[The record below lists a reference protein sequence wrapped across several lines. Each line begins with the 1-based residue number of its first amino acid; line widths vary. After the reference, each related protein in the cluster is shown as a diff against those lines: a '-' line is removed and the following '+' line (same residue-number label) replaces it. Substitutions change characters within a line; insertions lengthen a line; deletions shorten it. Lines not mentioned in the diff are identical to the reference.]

1 MLGGEGKLP
10 LVCCICDCDCHDGDI
25 RTDGGGVKGLCAVF
39 VSAVMGGDAGEY
51 DPDVRWR
58 FGDRSPSRDDI
69 G

>member
-1 MLGGEGKLP
+1 M
-10 LVCCICDCDCHDGDI
+10 
-25 RTDGGGVKGLCAVF
+25 KGLCAVF